1 MHTGAVSVPLLAR
14 AAPLRVD
21 GVARTLGDAAVLGPA
36 RRAAFAGTLP
46 WSPELC
52 APAAGRLAKMPGL
65 VSGRPGPAVAA
76 LNVAWMRLQLDLRV
90 RRT

>member
-1 MHTGAVSVPLLAR
+1 MHTGPVSVPLLAR

-21 GVARTLGDAAVLGPA
+21 GVARTLGDAAVIGPA
-36 RRAAFAGTLP
+36 RARGVRRD
-46 WSPELC
+46 
-52 APAAGRLAKMPGL
+52 APMDTGL